1 MPRTATDY
9 SKTIIYKIVCKN
21 LEVKDCYVGQTTA
34 FKSRKHVHF
43 SHCKNPKKNKLKLY
57 QVIIA
62 NGGWENWSMI
72 EIEKYPC
79 KDATRRE
86 RYWCEVLNANL
97 NIQSAIFL
105 THDNIDTSHIVG
117 INPKDTNRLKGNFRK
132 RKTLEGLNILRLENQ
147 RLKDLLTQNNIP
159 F

>member
-1 MPRTATDY
+1 VL
-9 SKTIIYKIVCKN
+9 I
-21 LEVKDCYVGQTTA
+21 
-34 FKSRKHVHF
+34 
-43 SHCKNPKKNKLKLY
+43 KKNKLKLY
-57 QVIIA
+57 QVINA

-79 KDATRRE
+79 KDNYEATRRE
-86 RYWCEVLNANL
+86 RHWCEVLNANL
-97 NIQSAIFL
+97 NIQSAVFL

-132 RKTLEGLNILRLENQ
+132 RKTLEGLNMLRLENQ
-147 RLKDLLTQNNIP
+147 RLKEILAQNNIP